1 MFIRRMMQMAM
12 VMLLAVTLGQVAN
25 AQRGG
30 GGRWIYLGEANVDGS
45 VDHDR
50 ITVGRDD
57 GRFRALRIRVER
69 ARIEF
74 QRVIVHYAN
83 GERDELPIRDRIRAG
98 GQTRVID
105 LPGRDRAINS
115 VEFWYARANG
125 RSQRPK
131 LLLYGR

>member
-69 ARIEF
+69 APIEF

-83 GERDELPIRDRIRAG
+83 GERDEL
-98 GQTRVID
+98 RVID